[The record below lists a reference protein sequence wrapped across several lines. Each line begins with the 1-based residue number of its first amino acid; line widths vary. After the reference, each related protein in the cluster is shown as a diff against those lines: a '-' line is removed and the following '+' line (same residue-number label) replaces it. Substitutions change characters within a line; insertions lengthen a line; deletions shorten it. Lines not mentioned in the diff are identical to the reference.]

1 MSALLDSWSSD
12 GVQETNNIRV
22 GRIKLVPRTE
32 RLKSQEQE
40 VPDDVLVVMLCPV
53 QAGNDVRHPQ
63 LLLGVLQQRDKG
75 PLAAVRQ
82 LVLSNTDVEP
92 ALPEYSF
99 PLGPDSALA
108 GSREAD
114 LYSLLAAIALGE
126 VSPKG
131 VVGCRPFQMLSLGVR
146 GMSFVPRADA
156 LWEFPTCAGD
166 IKPAVEAPRRGC

>member
-1 MSALLDSWSSD
+1 MTAAATEERFALD
-12 GVQETNNIRV
+12 GVEETNNIRV

-40 VPDDVLVVMLCPV
+40 VPDDVLVVVLCPV
-53 QAGNDVRHPQ
+53 QAGNDVGHPQ
-63 LLLGVLQQRDKG
+63 LLLCVLEQRDKG
-75 PLAAVRQ
+75 SLAAVRQ
-82 LVLSNTDVEP
+82 LILGNTDVEP
-92 ALPEYSF
+92 ALPEYGL
-99 PLGPDSALA
+99 PLGPDSSLA

-114 LYSLLAAIALGE
+114 LYSLLAAILGE
-126 VSPKG
+126 VCAKG
-131 VVGCRPFQMLSLGVR
+131 GRCPFQNLSLGVR